1 MAVQISGNDITVPRD
16 GSFTR
21 NVTIGGTL
29 TYEDVT
35 NIDSVGLITA
45 RTGIE
50 IGARPGVAASIS
62 VDGNMIV
69 SGISTFGG
77 DVQVP
82 DKIVHTGDTNTALRF
97 PAADTITAETGGSE
111 RLRITSTGKINI
123 GDTQMSSNLLNIED
137 GTAAAIDIASHGTG
151 GDTAYIGVKKS
162 AGGGLTFGISNRDFI
177 FKTGATYSNGTT
189 FDSGTQRF
197 KIDTGG
203 LLKVGSGSAT
213 AKVDITS
220 DANKAAIIIKGT
232 DDKSGYMFGKRI
244 HNGSAASSNTVTIL
258 TVNSFQSPNSHI
270 YGRVTIMGVSPT
282 ADYGFKVE
290 GYFYAERGSSNT
302 NLTNTQVGTMDLQ
315 GGSSQNRGTGS
326 SAQGTLSWS
335 GTSLQYN
342 TAAVAYADMHVN
354 LEYHVYDG
362 GTVNMNGDKANF

>member
-1 MAVQISGNDITVPRD
+1 
-16 GSFTR
+16 
-21 NVTIGGTL
+21 GT
-29 TYEDVT
+29 
-35 NIDSVGLITA
+35 N
-45 RTGIE
+45 
-50 IGARPGVAASIS
+50 
-62 VDGNMIV
+62 
-69 SGISTFGG
+69 
-77 DVQVP
+77 
-82 DKIVHTGDTNTALRF
+82 NT
-97 PAADTITAETGGSE
+97 E
-111 RLRITSTGKINI
+111 RMRITSTGKVNI

-213 AKVDITS
+213 AKIDITS

-244 HNGSAASSNTVTIL
+244 HNGSISQSNTVTLL
-258 TVNSFQSPNSHI
+258 TINSFQSPNSHI
-270 YGRVTIMGVSPT
+270 YGRVTVMGVSPV

-302 NLTNTQVGTMDLQ
+302 AVTNAQVGTMELQ

-326 SAQGTLSWS
+326 SAQ
-335 GTSLQYN
+335 
-342 TAAVAYADMHVN
+342 
-354 LEYHVYDG
+354 
-362 GTVNMNGDKANF
+362 